1 MHTVMLRSNARKSP
15 SGNSFTIEV
24 LGDSA
29 IKDDLKASI
38 AALEHHPSRAARR
51 TLIDML
57 NIIEKHRLEIR
68 FAERQEA
75 EEGLETWTFILQD

>member
-1 MHTVMLRSNARKSP
+1 MHTVMLRSNARKTS

-24 LGDSA
+24 IGDSA
-29 IKDDLKASI
+29 IKEDLKASI

-57 NIIEKHRLEIR
+57 GIIEKHRLEIR
-68 FAERQEA
+68 FTERQEA